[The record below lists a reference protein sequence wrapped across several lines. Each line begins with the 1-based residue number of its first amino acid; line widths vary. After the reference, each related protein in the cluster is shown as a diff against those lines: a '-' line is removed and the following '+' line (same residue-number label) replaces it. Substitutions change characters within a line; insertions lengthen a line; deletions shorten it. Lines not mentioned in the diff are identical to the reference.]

1 MIEHKGPHCTKTFDL
16 QNEREYILENTR
28 YLFSGV
34 TLPSS
39 GEDDVEAG
47 GETNAASSTD
57 GEKPDSQ
64 AFTCTAS
71 ESHGNVKEVS
81 IFCMSA
87 IIFSLGFFHLQSKV
101 TPSLSG
107 LKALPR
113 EWIAKT
119 TTKKNNNNKKK

>member
-1 MIEHKGPHCTKTFDL
+1 M